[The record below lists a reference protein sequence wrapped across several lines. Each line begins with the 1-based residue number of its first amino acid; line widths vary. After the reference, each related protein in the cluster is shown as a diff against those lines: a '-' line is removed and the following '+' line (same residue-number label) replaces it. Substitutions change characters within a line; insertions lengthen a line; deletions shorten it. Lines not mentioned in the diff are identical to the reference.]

1 MYPRD
6 VYACVVCC
14 ATLVL
19 YNGLWLV
26 AATQLSFVLAVG
38 RGDGLLCIDAQAFI
52 SEITCGVVYLPCM
65 QLFKASHQLL
75 TAYLSML

>member
-6 VYACVVCC
+6 VYASDVCC
-14 ATLVL
+14 AALVL

-38 RGDGLLCIDAQAFI
+38 RRRWVA
-52 SEITCGVVYLPCM
+52 V
-65 QLFKASHQLL
+65 H
-75 TAYLSML
+75 